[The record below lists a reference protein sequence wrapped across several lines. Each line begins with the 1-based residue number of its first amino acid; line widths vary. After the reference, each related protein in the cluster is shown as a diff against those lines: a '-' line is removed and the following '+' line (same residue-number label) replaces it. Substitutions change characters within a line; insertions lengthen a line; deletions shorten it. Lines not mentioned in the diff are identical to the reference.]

1 MQGLHSTARAVLTWQ
16 LVLACL
22 AAALFLFGGRDAAL
36 ASLAG
41 SAIAIVPT
49 VLTYLRTRQA
59 LVGVGARDPR
69 QYVQMLGRAQ
79 AAKFGLTTL
88 MFALVMSRWAE
99 QFFAIMAGFAAGL
112 VAYWIVMWRAKHE
125 SLTGI
130 YQKHGE

>member
-1 MQGLHSTARAVLTWQ
+1 MQGLESTARAVLNWQ
-16 LVLACL
+16 LALACL
-22 AAALFLFGGRDAAL
+22 AAILFLFGGLDKAL
-36 ASLAG
+36 ACLAG

-59 LVGVGARDPR
+59 LVGVGAREPK

-88 MFALVMSRWAE
+88 LFGLVMSQWAE
-99 QFFAIMAGFAAGL
+99 HFFAIMAGFVAGL
-112 VAYWIVMWRAKHE
+112 VAYWVVMWRAKHE

-130 YQKHGE
+130 